1 MKSFPKKI
9 AHELTGNL
17 HKNPTKFPENS
28 RAIFLRND
36 FIIVRL
42 LHLRNPA
49 NKTANRR
56 AASGEK
62 PTPEGPDL
70 LSSKKTGQIYSHLHV
85 EDTGKKC
92 PTSRHPFS
100 AIYQTAGVYCAAVV

>member
-42 LHLRNPA
+42 SHLRNPA

-100 AIYQTAGVYCAAVV
+100 AIYQTAGVYCVAVV